1 MYSMQ
6 LTLSSLAATQTGT
19 CLQDNFRSREIY
31 GSPSSSGGRL
41 HAIYASLIASQSG
54 GVLNPILCAVHL
66 TSISK
71 RLSDYVARI
80 LREFLKPGS
89 PLCSPQIL

>member
-1 MYSMQ
+1 MYYIPMIWQ
-6 LTLSSLAATQTGT
+6 LTLSSWAATQKGT

-66 TSISK
+66 KHFKEVVGLRGKNTAGVSK
-71 RLSDYVARI
+71 AGV
-80 LREFLKPGS
+80 PVM
-89 PLCSPQIL
+89 